1 LQRIQSFAQ
10 EVWFKL
16 YLVILKRDI
25 YIFSDLV
32 RDLVSLGQFDDI
44 NDFVI
49 SDHIKFFQFQSG
61 VTFKILF
68 SVLRLGLPDRIV
80 WLEARI
86 VTTTTFGSDS
96 TKLTSIKSRPNKNRS
111 ASLPS
116 WPKVKILILLFSQ
129 PLGTYMLQLL
139 LLETD
144 MVLVF
149 LTVFSKSIIFSCFVN
164 TPL

>member
-25 YIFSDLV
+25 YIFSDLGW
-32 RDLVSLGQFDDI
+32 DLASLGQFDDI
-44 NDFVI
+44 I
-49 SDHIKFFQFQSG
+49 DHIKFIQFHPDA
-61 VTFKILF
+61 TFKILF

-111 ASLPS
+111 TSQPS

-129 PLGTYMLQLL
+129 PLGTY
-139 LLETD
+139 
-144 MVLVF
+144 
-149 LTVFSKSIIFSCFVN
+149 K
-164 TPL
+164 